1 MADMKIKTY
10 SDLDKNDLYDILAL
24 RQMVFVVEQN
34 CPYLDADG
42 KDQESW
48 HLMLK
53 EKEKIVA
60 YARLIP
66 RDLSYQDYTSIGRIL
81 VHPDARSKGLGK
93 ILTEQSIQFLL
104 ENDPDS
110 PIKISAQLYLKE
122 FYSELG
128 FEAFG
133 VSYLEDG
140 IPHIAMIY
148 KR

>member
-1 MADMKIKTY
+1 MADIHIKTY

-53 EKEKIVA
+53 EEAEIVA

-66 RDLSYQDYTSIGRIL
+66 KGLAYEDYTSIGRIL

-93 ILTEQSIQFLL
+93 TLTEESIKFLIAHDM
-104 ENDPDS
+104 NS
-110 PIKISAQLYLKE
+110 SIKISAQLYLKR
-122 FYSELG
+122 FYTDLG